1 MDTNRGSG
9 ARQGAP
15 PTQWNGKLTVA
26 RSSERGDE
34 TRRRIIDAARLIAAE
49 RGYRGTTL
57 AMIQKAAG
65 VHPGSLYWLF
75 DDKDALFAALVES
88 AYAETRTDAV
98 GAGAAASN
106 PVKAALDAIVGNP
119 ARHGLWRFNVSLML
133 DADMADSRTGAVIRR
148 MREDTQQAIVA
159 NWLEHLPADV
169 IAGHPDLPRRLAEHS
184 LVTVE
189 GCLLARVAGRLVD
202 EDAVTAAAASELDR
216 MVIDA
221 CLEASVEVPGFVL
234 ERHSVAE
241 RKG

>member
-1 MDTNRGSG
+1 M
-9 ARQGAP
+9 AR
-15 PTQWNGKLTVA
+15 T
-26 RSSERGDE
+26 SERGDE
-34 TRRRIIDAARLIAAE
+34 TRRRIVDAARTLAAE

-65 VHPGSLYWLF
+65 VHPGSLYWFF

-119 ARHGLWRFNVSLML
+119 RRHGLWRFNVQLML
-133 DADMADSRTGAVIRR
+133 DADLADSRTGAVIRR
-148 MREDTQQAIVA
+148 MREDTQQAMTR
-159 NWLEHLPADV
+159 NWLEHLPAEV
-169 IAGHPDLPRRLAEHS
+169 ISGHPDLPRRLAEYS

-216 MVIDA
+216 LVMDA
-221 CLEASVEVPGFVL
+221 CLEAGVAVPGFIL
-234 ERHSVAE
+234 QRHRAAADRMAE